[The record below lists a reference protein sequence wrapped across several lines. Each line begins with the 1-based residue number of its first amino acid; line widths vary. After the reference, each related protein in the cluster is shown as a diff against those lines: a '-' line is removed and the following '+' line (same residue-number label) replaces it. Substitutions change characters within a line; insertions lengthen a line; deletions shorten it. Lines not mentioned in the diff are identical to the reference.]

1 MLMIRLTLCL
11 LALWAS
17 LANATVIG
25 ADLILKGGTVY
36 SMDTQGNRHS
46 AIALAGNAILAVGSD
61 SEVALFQTDAT
72 KVIDLAGRVVFPGFI
87 DTHIHTMD
95 TLPLLNGV
103 MLSPGQSAEEVLAAI
118 AEHAQRYPDQN
129 PVLGSGFLARAF
141 GIDGPTA
148 AQLDA
153 IVPDRPT
160 LIIDE
165 GGHTAWANS
174 LALAAANIT
183 AETTDP
189 VPGAH
194 FFQRDMLG
202 NPTGWLVEGAA
213 IDPVSDALGLVSE
226 DALREKAPGFFNDM
240 SAVGITAAFDAG
252 MIDTMAL
259 GIKVADE
266 LAQSNEL
273 PLRLVGSLYINKPK
287 DLETAHARLTE
298 LKNTFDHELFSVTT
312 LKLSLDGTVE
322 AKTAVTL
329 EPYVAPEGHE
339 ATPLLPNQQVFN
351 AVYEAY
357 SLGFDLH
364 LHAIGDGAVRT
375 ALDAIEAG
383 QRAHPDADIRATI
396 CHIEVVDKDDIARF
410 GKLGVV
416 AQTTPTWF
424 EYDEIAMEFLGPTR
438 FEQLYPLASIHRNGG
453 RVTLGSDYPVSW
465 IGKDALN
472 PMFNIEMAVTR
483 QRAGTPDYPV
493 QARENERL
501 SVDQAIRAHTIDAA
515 WQIRLEDKI
524 GSLEVGKKA
533 DLVVLES
540 DPYTAD
546 PYSIHAIEVDLTISN
561 GRVVFERGST
571 AGN

>member
-1 MLMIRLTLCL
+1 MIRLTLCL
-11 LALWAS
+11 IALWSS

-46 AIALAGNAILAVGSD
+46 AIALAGNAILAVGNDSD
-61 SEVALFQTDAT
+61 VALFQTDAT
-72 KVIDLAGRVVFPGFI
+72 KVIDLAGRIVFPGFI

-103 MLSPGQSAEEVLAAI
+103 MLSPGQSAEEVLEAI
-118 AEHAQRYPDQN
+118 AEHARLYPDQN

-153 IVPDRPT
+153 IVPDRPA

-183 AETTDP
+183 AETPDP

-226 DALREKAPGFFNDM
+226 AALREKAPGFFNDM
-240 SAVGITAAFDAG
+240 SAVGLTAAFDAG

-259 GIKVADE
+259 GMKVADE
-266 LAQSNEL
+266 LAQSNKL

-287 DLETAHARLTE
+287 DLETAHTRLTE
-298 LKNTFDHELFSVTT
+298 LKDTFDHELFSVTT

-383 QRAHPDADIRATI
+383 QKAHPNADIRATI

-410 GKLGVV
+410 GELGVV

-453 RVTLGSDYPVSW
+453 KVTLGSDYPVSW
-465 IGKDALN
+465 IGKNALN

-515 WQIRLEDKI
+515 WQIRLEDEI
-524 GSLEVGKKA
+524 GSLEAGKKA

-561 GRVVFERGST
+561 GRIVFERENTTGK
-571 AGN
+571 

>member
-1 MLMIRLTLCL
+1 MIRLIFLCL
-11 LALWAS
+11 LAFADS
-17 LANATVIG
+17 GLANARG
-25 ADLILKGGTVY
+25 ADVVLRGGTVY
-36 SMDTQGNRHS
+36 SMDAQGNRHS
-46 AIALAGNAILAVGSD
+46 AIAIAGDQILAIGNEAD
-61 SEVALFQTDAT
+61 VALFTTEAT
-72 KVIDLAGRVVFPGFI
+72 QIIELEGRVVFPGFI

-103 MLSPGQSAEEVLAAI
+103 MLSPGQSAEEVLDAI
-118 AEHAQRYPDQN
+118 AAHARQYPEQN

-141 GIDGPTA
+141 GINGPTA

-153 IVPDRPT
+153 VIPDRPA

-174 LALAAANIT
+174 LALQAASIT
-183 AETTDP
+183 ADTPDP

-213 IDPVSDALGLVSE
+213 IDPVTDALGVVSE
-226 DALREKAPGFFNDM
+226 STLRERAPGFFADM
-240 SAVGITAAFDAG
+240 VAVGLTAAFDAG
-252 MIDTMAL
+252 MIDTGEFGM
-259 GIKVADE
+259 KVAHE
-266 LAQSNEL
+266 LAEANTL

-287 DLETAHARLTE
+287 DLTTAHARLSQLRE
-298 LKNTFDHELFSVTT
+298 QYRHDLFSMTT

-329 EPYVAPEGHE
+329 DPYVAPEGHE
-339 ATPLLPNQQVFN
+339 ASPLLPDDQVFN

-383 QRAHPDADIRATI
+383 QAAHPASDVRATI
-396 CHIEVVDKDDIARF
+396 CHIEVVDQADIERF
-410 GKLGVV
+410 GALGVV

-424 EYDEIAMEFLGPTR
+424 EYDEIAMEFLGPER
-438 FEQLYPLASIHRNGG
+438 FEQLYPLASIQRNGG

-472 PMFNIEMAVTR
+472 PLFNIEMAVTR
-483 QRAGTPDYPV
+483 QRAGDKDYPV
-493 QARENERL
+493 QARANERL
-501 SVDQAIRAHTIDAA
+501 SVDQAIRAHTVDAA
-515 WQIRLEDKI
+515 WQIRMEDIIGTLER
-524 GSLEVGKKA
+524 GKKA
-533 DLVVLES
+533 DLVVLDK
-540 DPYTAD
+540 DPYLTD
-546 PYSIHAIEVDLTISN
+546 PYQIHDIGIDVTMSN
-561 GRVVFERGST
+561 GRLVYLKQTR
-571 AGN
+571 

>member
-1 MLMIRLTLCL
+1 M
-11 LALWAS
+11 
-17 LANATVIG
+17 
-25 ADLILKGGTVY
+25 
-36 SMDTQGNRHS
+36 
-46 AIALAGNAILAVGSD
+46 
-61 SEVALFQTDAT
+61 
-72 KVIDLAGRVVFPGFI
+72 
-87 DTHIHTMD
+87 
-95 TLPLLNGV
+95 
-103 MLSPGQSAEEVLAAI
+103 
-118 AEHAQRYPDQN
+118 
-129 PVLGSGFLARAF
+129 
-141 GIDGPTA
+141 
-148 AQLDA
+148 
-153 IVPDRPT
+153 PDRPA

-183 AETTDP
+183 ASTPDP

-240 SAVGITAAFDAG
+240 SAVGLTAAFDAG

-259 GIKVADE
+259 GMKVADE

-287 DLETAHARLTE
+287 DLKTAHTRLTE

-329 EPYVAPEGHE
+329 EPYIAPEGHE

-383 QRAHPDADIRATI
+383 QKAHPNADIRATI

-410 GKLGVV
+410 GELGVV

-515 WQIRLEDKI
+515 WQIRLEDEI
-524 GSLEVGKKA
+524 GTLEAGKKA

-540 DPYTAD
+540 DPYTSD
-546 PYSIHAIEVDLTISN
+546 PYNIHAIKVDLTISN
-561 GRVVFERGST
+561 GRIVFERKNT
-571 AGN
+571 TGN

>member
-1 MLMIRLTLCL
+1 MMRLTLCL
-11 LALWAS
+11 LLLCS
-17 LANATVIG
+17 SIANATAIG
-25 ADLILKGGTVY
+25 ADLILRGGTVY

-46 AIALAGNAILAVGSD
+46 AIALMGDTILALGSD
-61 SEVALFQTDAT
+61 SDVALFRTKTT
-72 KVIDLAGRVVFPGFI
+72 KVIDLEGRVVFPGFI

-103 MLSPGQSAEEVLAAI
+103 MLSPGQSDEEVLAAI
-118 AEHAQRYPDQN
+118 AQHAKSFPNQN

-141 GIDGPTA
+141 GINGPTA
-148 AQLDA
+148 AQLDSV
-153 IVPDRPT
+153 VPDRPA

-174 LALAAANIT
+174 LALEAAKIT
-183 AETTDP
+183 ANTPDP

-226 DALREKAPGFFNDM
+226 AALRDKAPGFFHDM
-240 SAVGITAAFDAG
+240 SAVGLTAAFDAG
-252 MIDTMAL
+252 MIDTLAL
-259 GIKVADE
+259 GMKVADE
-266 LAQSNEL
+266 LAQSNTL
-273 PLRLVGSLYINKPK
+273 PLRLVGSLYINQTK
-287 DLETAHARLTE
+287 DLESAHARLTE
-298 LKNTFDHELFSVTT
+298 LRQRFDHELFSVTT

-329 EPYVAPEGHE
+329 EPYIAPEGHE
-339 ATPLLPNQQVFN
+339 ATPLLPNQHVFS

-375 ALDAIEAG
+375 ALDAIDAG
-383 QRAHPDADIRATI
+383 QRAHPEADIRATI
-396 CHIEVVDKDDIARF
+396 CHIEVVNQNDIVRF
-410 GKLGVV
+410 GELGVV

-424 EYDEIAMEFLGPTR
+424 EYDEIAMEFLGPER

-483 QRAGTPDYPV
+483 QRAGTPNYPV
-493 QARENERL
+493 QARANERL

-524 GSLEVGKKA
+524 GSLETGKKA
-533 DLVVLES
+533 DLVVLEA
-540 DPYTAD
+540 DPYTSD
-546 PYSIHAIEVDLTISN
+546 PHSIHAISVDLTVSN
-561 GRVVFERGST
+561 GRIVFSKEST
-571 AGN
+571 AGY

>member
-1 MLMIRLTLCL
+1 MIRLIFLCL
-11 LALWAS
+11 LAFADS
-17 LANATVIG
+17 GLANARG
-25 ADLILKGGTVY
+25 ADVVLRGGTVY
-36 SMDTQGNRHS
+36 SMDAQGNRHS
-46 AIALAGNAILAVGSD
+46 AIAIAGDQILAIGNEAD
-61 SEVALFQTDAT
+61 VALFTTEAT
-72 KVIDLAGRVVFPGFI
+72 QIIELEGRVVFPGFI

-103 MLSPGQSAEEVLAAI
+103 MLSPGQSAEEVLDAI
-118 AEHAQRYPDQN
+118 AAHARQYPEQN

-141 GIDGPTA
+141 GINGPTA

-153 IVPDRPT
+153 VIPDRPA

-174 LALAAANIT
+174 LALQAASIT
-183 AETTDP
+183 ADTPDP

-213 IDPVSDALGLVSE
+213 IDPVTDTLGVVSE
-226 DALREKAPGFFNDM
+226 STLRERAPGFFADM
-240 SAVGITAAFDAG
+240 VAVGLTAAFDAG
-252 MIDTMAL
+252 MIDTGEFGM
-259 GIKVADE
+259 KVAHE
-266 LAQSNEL
+266 LAEANTL

-287 DLETAHARLTE
+287 DLTTAHARLSQLRE
-298 LKNTFDHELFSVTT
+298 QYRHDLFSMTT

-329 EPYVAPEGHE
+329 DPYVAPEGHE
-339 ATPLLPNQQVFN
+339 ASPLLPDDQVFN

-383 QRAHPDADIRATI
+383 QAAHPASDVRATI
-396 CHIEVVDKDDIARF
+396 CHIEVVDQADIERF
-410 GKLGVV
+410 GALGVV

-424 EYDEIAMEFLGPTR
+424 EYDEIAMEFLGPER
-438 FEQLYPLASIHRNGG
+438 FEQLYPLASIQRNGG

-472 PMFNIEMAVTR
+472 PLFNIEMAVTR
-483 QRAGTPDYPV
+483 QRAGDKDYPV
-493 QARENERL
+493 QARASERL
-501 SVDQAIRAHTIDAA
+501 SVDQAIRAHTVDAA
-515 WQIRLEDKI
+515 WQIRMEDIIGTLEP
-524 GSLEVGKKA
+524 GKKA
-533 DLVVLES
+533 DLVVLDK
-540 DPYTAD
+540 DPYLTD
-546 PYSIHAIEVDLTISN
+546 PYQIHDIGIDVTMSN
-561 GRVVFERGST
+561 GRLVYLKQT
-571 AGN
+571 H